1 MYYNIIKLRTSEV
14 ARMKNYLILL
24 FILNV
29 FVFIVAMLIPM
40 NIFIKGIVLGG
51 LFFLLI
57 FQYVLLKI
65 KRQ

>member
-1 MYYNIIKLRTSEV
+1 
-14 ARMKNYLILL
+14 MKNYLILL

-40 NIFIKGIVLGG
+40 NIFVKGIVLGG

-65 KRQ
+65 KRP